1 MTPIGDACLS
11 ALEAVAEER
20 KHSGF
25 SLMDA
30 AQEPGLS
37 DAERWRIKWEAIG
50 EIHTYLH
57 LSDLASYH
65 RLRRILHREA
75 A

>member
-11 ALEAVAEER
+11 ALEAVAQDR
-20 KHSGF
+20 LGSGF
-25 SLMDA
+25 AMMDA
-30 AQEPGLS
+30 AEQPGIS

-57 LSDLASYH
+57 LSDLATYH
-65 RLRRILHREA
+65 RLRRIQQRVA
-75 A
+75 V